1 MPQDWRLL
9 MRRHGGGHGWQVQ
22 VTLGQ
27 HFTGKIFAGY
37 SQQPP
42 AWLDSCQPII
52 RQASPFG
59 KRPEEGAL
67 LLREDLGEERETDK
81 QGTLYSPSPFKPAS
95 GALAVFLL
103 FVSCCHSPVFE
114 QWRRQLSCL
123 NDFTGYYSDTQLLTF
138 QFCHSVSTQK
148 VHFYSIMFSELC
160 QWAVMAF
167 NIKLIINNYIIWG
180 IISTPAFCVIMTL

>member
-9 MRRHGGGHGWQVQ
+9 MRRRGGGHGWQVQ

-81 QGTLYSPSPFKPAS
+81 QGTSLLPISLQTCKWSPCGVSPFCLVLSLSRLWTMEATMVLSKWFHRLLFRHS
-95 GALAVFLL
+95 TFNISILSFCFHTKGALLQYNVL
-103 FVSCCHSPVFE
+103 
-114 QWRRQLSCL
+114 R
-123 NDFTGYYSDTQLLTF
+123 
-138 QFCHSVSTQK
+138 
-148 VHFYSIMFSELC
+148 IMSMSSNGF
-160 QWAVMAF
+160 
-167 NIKLIINNYIIWG
+167 
-180 IISTPAFCVIMTL
+180 